1 MNFVQFLTERRN
13 NMYYLREHL
22 RIGSTTNR
30 QGKLVHF
37 AEIEVFTT
45 QTNDDG
51 DMFQMMHIERLT
63 MMRDE
68 NKLRKEALIRYR
80 QFYPTK
86 KTGRDAKRCESTY
99 PGKQVIVY
107 TATK

>member
-1 MNFVQFLTERRN
+1 
-13 NMYYLREHL
+13 MYYLREHL

-45 QTNDDG
+45 QVNENG
-51 DMFQMMHIERLT
+51 DVFQMMHLERLA

-68 NKLRKEALIRYR
+68 KELRKQALVRYR
-80 QFYPTK
+80 QFYPHK
-86 KTGRDAKRCESTY
+86 KKGRDAKRCESTY

-107 TATK
+107 TTVK

>member
-1 MNFVQFLTERRN
+1 
-13 NMYYLREHL
+13 MYYLREHL

-45 QTNDDG
+45 QTNENG
-51 DMFQMMHIERLT
+51 DVFQMMHIERLA
-63 MMRDE
+63 MLRNE
-68 NKLRKEALIRYR
+68 KELRKQALVRYR

-107 TATK
+107 TAAK